1 LFLISLLYSTQRVNA
16 LKTDT
21 VKYLFLGHPR
31 YDDKNEYVIEK
42 VEKLDYKSY
51 DLLLLGGDL
60 TWNTSELISTLA
72 YCD

>member
-1 LFLISLLYSTQRVNA
+1 MKPQKKNFFFLFLISLLYSTQRVNA

-42 VEKLDYKSY
+42 VE
-51 DLLLLGGDL
+51 
-60 TWNTSELISTLA
+60 
-72 YCD
+72 